1 MWCFTL
7 ISVIVVVSAVRLS
20 PTQFV
25 CEKEGYDSYLGTDR
39 YKSYKVDLYDTEKT
53 LNSFVD
59 YCETISSRVSYVKYQ
74 QEYSILADFPDDTID
89 QLMSQSSLAYS
100 GLGSYYDGARR
111 EEPQHTVPWT
121 TMDREFDIDES
132 IPYSVPI
139 NKDNTTFAG
148 KSTSW
153 ATVVVKAAEIALERR
168 GYKTKLSWRYLYEC
182 MYSEDSEDNDKD
194 EGVLPRDIMEFIR
207 DKGLVTEEE
216 VRENGIDCSA
226 IYEETYHFVA
236 EETEGPSKYSLMN
249 AVLTD
254 NPTVVLMAIDIHKAK
269 FVVDMRED
277 QYPIRCAY
285 DNPTLYGIVTSYQ
298 DSKDEQEGY
307 WLVESNIVPGENI
320 ALRLPCVE
328 NSTNANYAGIAAY
341 AFSIVYTGPVPTT
354 EPPVVIPTTEAPT
367 TEPPTTEP
375 PTTEPPTT
383 EPPTTE
389 PPTTEPPTTEPPTTE
404 PPTTEP
410 PTTEPPTTEP
420 PTTEPPTTVAPTS
433 WSDIGSN
440 VRDCDE
446 LKALLNYVEDD
457 ENGYVGEIDIGMRYE
472 CRLDTLDLSRYFW
485 LKDLRIDTDATDS
498 SVDYFPELKKVI
510 VGNEK
515 LETLRISNTANKVP
529 DSGTVVDLLKE
540 SYLEIKPSRNLKSI
554 VIGGNSFVNF
564 EEFILGDGIE
574 NSAENFPN
582 LETITLGSAGNFGY
596 PCFYYS
602 PSPVYIKNLPALK
615 TLTIG
620 SSSFYASAD
629 VYLEGLPALNKLT
642 VWNSGMYGSTGNANV
657 TMINLG
663 TNYFS
668 STSDVSSGY
677 QTKITVYPSA
687 FSGHV
692 SMYLKG
698 RISSS

>member
-367 TEPPTTEP
+367 TEAPTTEAPTTEPPTTEPPTTEPPTTEAPTTEP

-389 PPTTEPPTTEPPTTE
+389 PPTTEPPTTEPPTTS
-404 PPTTEP
+404 
-410 PTTEPPTTEP
+410 
-420 PTTEPPTTVAPTS
+420 APDV
-433 WSDIGSN
+433 WSSLGYVNS
-440 VRDCDE
+440 CDD
-446 LKALLNYVEDD
+446 LQHLIDYVENDSD
-457 ENGYVGEIDIGMRYE
+457 GYINTINISGEE
-472 CRLDTLDLSRYFW
+472 LSCLEFDKLNFTRFFW
-485 LKDLRIDTDATDS
+485 LENFKFVGGSAEGANG
-498 SVDYFPELKKVI
+498 FPNLKNLTI
-510 VGNEK
+510 GNEK
-515 LETLRISNTANKVP
+515 LQKITLNYIGNENAEVGKDTAYT
-529 DSGTVVDLLKE
+529 DHF
-540 SYLEIKPSRNLKSI
+540 LEIKPSINLESI
-554 VIGGNSFVNF
+554 TISGGSFVKWTR
-564 EEFILGDGIE
+564 FILGENAANNDRDFPKLKKIAFGSIGGVVTSSSFFLSSSPLYIE
-574 NSAENFPN
+574 
-582 LETITLGSAGNFGY
+582 
-596 PCFYYS
+596 
-602 PSPVYIKNLPALK
+602 NLPALEELLMGK
-615 TLTIG
+615 NAFYLAQEVRLTRLPALRSLVVDSQALFGATENSKVTLSDVGTDYFSPLTRG
-620 SSSFYASAD
+620 EQD
-629 VYLEGLPALNKLT
+629 VYL
-642 VWNSGMYGSTGNANV
+642 GN
-657 TMINLG
+657 M
-663 TNYFS
+663 
-668 STSDVSSGY
+668 
-677 QTKITVYPSA
+677 TVYSGSFA
-687 FSGHV
+687 GHV
-692 SMYLKG
+692 SLYLHG
-698 RISSS
+698 TVS